1 MFGLVGKKLGHSF
14 SPYIHKQLGG
24 YDYSLWEMDENAL
37 ESFFKERSFSGVN
50 VTVPYKEAVI
60 EYLDE
65 LSAEAEAIGAVNTV
79 VNKGGKLIGY
89 NTDCC
94 GMKELILREGVSL
107 LGKKVLVLGSGGTS
121 KTARFVATELGAAS
135 VLTVSRGVSKGCITY
150 SEATEMHCDAHIIIN
165 TTPCGM
171 YPEIGKAAIDIKSFP
186 NLEAVVD
193 VVYNPLKSKLVCD
206 ALANGVKA
214 VGGLYM
220 LVSQAA
226 KAAELFAD
234 LTVENSKVEAIYKV
248 LYKQK
253 ENIVLVGMPG
263 SGKTTLGKELAIK
276 LGKSFVDSD
285 EEVTK
290 KTGLTPAEIISQKG
304 EAHFRAVEAEII
316 KELSATQ
323 NAVIATGGGAV
334 LKLENVEL
342 LKENGIIVFIDRP
355 LNDIMPTHDRPLS
368 SDRKALE
375 ERYKERYGIY
385 SSCCD
390 FRVENIGKVE
400 ETLNKIIKE
409 ADYEDIGN

>member
-1 MFGLVGKKLGHSF
+1 MQLEKIKAKPIEITVGDEIQVSELASRLKKTVADVIKKLM
-14 SPYIHKQLGG
+14 QLGTMA
-24 YDYSLWEMDENAL
+24 SANE
-37 ESFFKERSFSGVN
+37 
-50 VTVPYKEAVI
+50 VI
-60 EYLDE
+60 DFDT
-65 LSAEAEAIGAVNTV
+65 AEI
-79 VNKGGKLIGY
+79 
-89 NTDCC
+89 
-94 GMKELILREGVSL
+94 
-107 LGKKVLVLGSGGTS
+107 
-121 KTARFVATELGAAS
+121 VATELGAAL
-135 VLTVSRGVSKGCITY
+135 VLTVSRSASKGCITY

-193 VVYNPLKSKLVCD
+193 AVYNPLKSKLVCD

-234 LTVENSKVEAIYKV
+234 LTVENSKVEALYKE

-253 ENIVLVGMPG
+253 ENPVLVGMPG
-263 SGKTTLGKELAIK
+263 CGKTTLGKELAIK
-276 LGKSFVDSD
+276 LGKSFIDSD
-285 EEVTK
+285 EEITK
-290 KTGLTPAEIISQKG
+290 KTGFTPAEIISQKG
-304 EAHFRAVEAEII
+304 EAHFRAVESEVI
-316 KELSATQ
+316 KEISAMQ

-355 LNDIMPTHDRPLS
+355 LNDIMPTLDRPLS
-368 SDRKALE
+368 SDRNALE

-390 FRVENIGKVE
+390 VRVENIGKVE